1 MRANV
6 FQRWPGTAACSVKHG
21 VQQIQERLDE
31 DLRTVFAYCTSE
43 VEVAELTLF
52 NVSYIVRSG
61 KGSENSNYKSIIRF
75 NYIENK
81 STCQLLP
88 VNLL

>member
-31 DLRTVFAYCTSE
+31 DLRTVFAHCTSE
-43 VEVAELTLF
+43 VV
-52 NVSYIVRSG
+52 
-61 KGSENSNYKSIIRF
+61 KWK
-75 NYIENK
+75 
-81 STCQLLP
+81 LLK
-88 VNLL
+88 